1 MCNFI
6 AYFGTLFVL
15 QDAHFGGHSK
25 TVCGIPLSLTFNNSQ
40 DAEVFQSVVS
50 NSTITEMVVENCHLS
65 AGQVVILLL
74 LVSALFLLYRKIMT
88 NLRERSYVVLE
99 FGDGRRIQRIHL
111 CTLIGCLSTFTFSA
125 DQYIDQINIV
135 QCPPTLI
142 IKWPT
147 FKITNIFTKS
157 AIPLPS
163 RVRLFPWTAYC
174 LRQFIHSTAYYVIVL
189 VQSENKVRLLEFAN
203 HGKSTQQPKS
213 IPVKEAVTGR
223 IGIWLRMRWGLI
235 PKYRLILKFSRFIH
249 L

>member
-1 MCNFI
+1 MAAMI
-6 AYFGTLFVL
+6 L
-15 QDAHFGGHSK
+15 HSR
-25 TVCGIPLSLTFNNSQ
+25 TVCGVPLSLTFDNSQ

-50 NSTITEMVVENCHLS
+50 NSTITEMVVENWHLS

-99 FGDGRRIQRIHL
+99 FGDGRRIQREHL
-111 CTLIGCLSTFTFSA
+111 CTLIGCLSTFAFSA

-135 QCPPTLI
+135 QCPPTIL

-147 FKITNIFTKS
+147 FKITNIFIKS

-163 RVRLFPWTAYC
+163 RVR

-203 HGKSTQQPKS
+203 QGKSTQQPNS
-213 IPVKEAVTGR
+213 IPVKEAVTGLDR
-223 IGIWLRMRWGLI
+223 YLASHAMGSSTQI
-235 PKYRLILKFSRFIH
+235 PINLEVLKVYPS
-249 L
+249 LSNLTALEATSQSALTPDYV

>member
-1 MCNFI
+1 
-6 AYFGTLFVL
+6 
-15 QDAHFGGHSK
+15 
-25 TVCGIPLSLTFNNSQ
+25 
-40 DAEVFQSVVS
+40 
-50 NSTITEMVVENCHLS
+50 
-65 AGQVVILLL
+65 
-74 LVSALFLLYRKIMT
+74 MT

-99 FGDGRRIQRIHL
+99 FGDGRRIQRVHL

-163 RVRLFPWTAYC
+163 RVRLFPWTAYR
-174 LRQFIHSTAYYVIVL
+174 LSQFIHSTAYYVIVL

-203 HGKSTQQPKS
+203 QGKSTQQPNS
-213 IPVKEAVTGR
+213 IPVKEAVTGLDR
-223 IGIWLRMRWGLI
+223 YLASHAMGSSTQI
-235 PKYRLILKFSRFIH
+235 PINLEVLKVYPS
-249 L
+249 LSNLTALEATSQSALTPDYV